1 MYRVDIGCV
10 TELGFELV
18 GESSSG
24 DELWSQRLQTLK
36 ISSGECAKR
45 KTESASM
52 ESDIRPQWKTFLWNH
67 IPSINGAS
75 CLPLCCGRWVTGDQ
89 WTGFKSERE
98 RWA

>member
-67 IPSINGAS
+67 RPVSQWRVLLAS
-75 CLPLCCGRWVTGDQ
+75 VLWPMGD
-89 WTGFKSERE
+89 G
-98 RWA
+98 